1 MSMRVLWICNIML
14 PAVAKHLN
22 LPSSNK
28 EGWLTGLA
36 SVIQERRDENDIEL
50 AVAFPMGGAV
60 AVSPS
65 SPATILPGSDDTVCS
80 GEALLSGKS
89 LRYYGFYED
98 TAHPQKYDVELEGRL
113 KKIMD
118 DFQPDV
124 IHCFG
129 TEFGHTLAASRVCPD
144 KKRLLIGIQGLCSVY
159 AGAYMANLPVK
170 VIRSVSFRDV
180 LKRDSM
186 LKQQKKYVIRGERE
200 IEAIRNAGNITGRTH
215 WDAFYSDCWNDS
227 AEYFVMNE
235 TLRPDFYDDR
245 WQREK
250 CVPHRIFVSQG
261 DYPLKGLHYLL
272 LALPAIRRKY
282 PDVKVHVAGNSLV
295 NYSTWKDKIKI
306 SAYGKYLRRI
316 MAQNELQDVVT
327 FLGSLTGAQMKE
339 QYLEA
344 GLFLCC
350 SSMENSPNSLGEAML
365 LGVPCVSADVG
376 GISSIFR
383 DGQDGIL
390 FKGFE
395 SHTDYRKEEKEL
407 SDIVRNLAEAVI
419 NMWSNEEACMK
430 YCENARN
437 HAKKTHNKE
446 ENYKRLTEIY
456 TKIGA
461 K

>member
-1 MSMRVLWICNIML
+1 MRVLWICNIML
-14 PAVAKHLN
+14 PAVAEHLN

-36 SVIQERRDENDIEL
+36 SVIQERRDENEIEL
-50 AVAFPMGGAV
+50 AVAFPMGEVV
-60 AVSPS
+60 A
-65 SPATILPGSDDTVCS
+65 SDEVVCS
-80 GEALLSGKS
+80 GEALLQGKD

-98 TAHPQKYDVELEGRL
+98 TAHPQNYDEALEGRL

-118 DFQPDV
+118 DFRPDV
-124 IHCFG
+124 VHCFG

-170 VIRSVSFRDV
+170 VIHSVSFRDF

-186 LKQQKKYVIRGERE
+186 LKQQKKYVIRGKRE

-215 WDAFYSDCWNDS
+215 WDAFYSDYWNES
-227 AEYFVMNE
+227 AQYFTMNE
-235 TLRPDFYDDR
+235 TLRPDFYFDR

-250 CVPHRIFVSQG
+250 CNPHRIFVSQG

-295 NYSTWKDKIKI
+295 NYTTWKDKIKI
-306 SAYGKYLRRI
+306 SAYGKYLRSI
-316 MAQNELQDVVT
+316 IAQNELQDVVT

-390 FKGFE
+390 FKGFKKE
-395 SHTDYRKEEKEL
+395 ARYTDYDHIDYEREEKAL
-407 SDIVRNLAEAVI
+407 SGIVKNLAEAVI
-419 NMWSNEEACMK
+419 TMWSDEEACEK
-430 YCENARN
+430 YCENARK
-437 HAKKTHNKE
+437 HAEITHNKE

-456 TKIGA
+456 AIIGA